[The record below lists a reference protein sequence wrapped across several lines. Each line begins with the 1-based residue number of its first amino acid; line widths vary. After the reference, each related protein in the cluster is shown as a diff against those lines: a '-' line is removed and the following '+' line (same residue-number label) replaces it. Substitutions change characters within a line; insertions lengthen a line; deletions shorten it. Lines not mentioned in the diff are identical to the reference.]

1 MKEDE
6 REGRGG
12 CNSPGKAC
20 RRCTIRDSRVP
31 RGSQVQ
37 YSTVQYSAGEDEN
50 QQKRKEKVRKYK
62 IAKEWRRA
70 MEELQIVVGL

>member
-31 RGSQVQ
+31 KGSQVQ
-37 YSTVQYSAGEDEN
+37 YSTVQYSTVQYSTVQA
-50 QQKRKEKVRKYK
+50 KMKISRKERKRSEN
-62 IAKEWRRA
+62 IR
-70 MEELQIVVGL
+70 